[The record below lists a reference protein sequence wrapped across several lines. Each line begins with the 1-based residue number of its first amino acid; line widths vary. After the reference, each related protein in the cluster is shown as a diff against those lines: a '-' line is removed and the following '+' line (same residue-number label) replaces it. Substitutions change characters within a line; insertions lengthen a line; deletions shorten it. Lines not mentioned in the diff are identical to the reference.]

1 LANIFSGID
10 ITTIIGLTIDLE
22 MGLKSDSGMEEDL
35 KSLDLSYN
43 ELNEIPV
50 APLKTLQSLVWAN
63 FHK

>member
-1 LANIFSGID
+1 MKLNW
-10 ITTIIGLTIDLE
+10 
-22 MGLKSDSGMEEDL
+22 LKMFSGMEEDL

-50 APLKTLQSLVWAN
+50 TPLKTLKALVWAN

>member
-1 LANIFSGID
+1 
-10 ITTIIGLTIDLE
+10 